1 MAAWVGRSDAW
12 QQGIFTQHWIGRIAQ
27 FYFKVTL
34 LSEFQGMC
42 ESPSKIL
49 SQSCAIANDTTAF
62 TKHSVR
68 SRCVAVTNHF
78 HSVTTDTKLL
88 GIYIYASIRNPYRT
102 LEGIQ
107 DAQHRTIPVLG
118 VTLRLL
124 LSDFRSHIIF
134 ASAGALRRFTSNHL
148 SNQSCIQSH

>member
-34 LSEFQGMC
+34 LSEFQG
-42 ESPSKIL
+42 
-49 SQSCAIANDTTAF
+49 
-62 TKHSVR
+62 
-68 SRCVAVTNHF
+68 
-78 HSVTTDTKLL
+78 
-88 GIYIYASIRNPYRT
+88 IYIYASIRSPYRT